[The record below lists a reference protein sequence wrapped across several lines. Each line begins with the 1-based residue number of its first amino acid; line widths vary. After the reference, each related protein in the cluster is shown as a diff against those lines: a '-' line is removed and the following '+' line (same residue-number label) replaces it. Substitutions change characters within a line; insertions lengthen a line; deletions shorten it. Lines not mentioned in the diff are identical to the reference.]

1 VAFLAKKDIKRISGM
16 NTAYLDNNATTRVD
30 PRVVEAMMPLFSI
43 AYGNPSSMHALGAAA
58 KSAVHRARVSV
69 QDLIGAVQDSEVIF
83 TSGGTESDNLAI
95 LSALEASPRRREIV
109 TSAVEHPAVRT
120 LCEFLEQNK
129 GIRVHMIPV
138 DRDGHL
144 DISAYE
150 AALSERIAL
159 VTIMW
164 ANNETGTIFPVAELA
179 ERAKAVGALFHT
191 DAVQAAGKVPIDLKS
206 TAIDMLSLAAHKM
219 HGPKGVGALYV
230 RKGVRFRPQIKGGNH
245 ERGRRAGTEN
255 TPGIVG
261 FGKAAE
267 LAAQHLPE
275 EASRVRALR
284 DRLEQ
289 ALTHQIRHCFA
300 VGDRDNRLP
309 NTTSIAFEYIEG
321 EGILLLLDRAGIA
334 ASLGSACS
342 TGSFEPSHVMRAMK
356 VPDTALHG
364 VVRFS
369 LSRDNTEADI
379 DRVVDVMPGILD
391 KLRAISPFGSQEGA
405 PQTPSQVDA

>member
-1 VAFLAKKDIKRISGM
+1 M
-16 NTAYLDNNATTRVD
+16 NTVYLDNNATTRVD
-30 PRVVEAMMPLFSI
+30 PRVVEAMLPLFSV

-58 KSAVHRARVSV
+58 KSAVQHARVQV
-69 QDLIGAVQDSEVIF
+69 QNLISAAQDSEVVF

-95 LSALEASPRRREIV
+95 LSTLEVSPRRREIV

-129 GIRVHMIPV
+129 GIRVHVIPV
-138 DRDGHL
+138 DRDGRL
-144 DISAYE
+144 DVAAYE
-150 AALSERIAL
+150 AALSDRVAL
-159 VTIMW
+159 VSIMW

-267 LAAQHLPE
+267 LAAQHLRE

-289 ALTHQIRHCFA
+289 ALTQQIRHCFA

-321 EGILLLLDRAGIA
+321 ESILLLLDRAGIA

-342 TGSFEPSHVMRAMK
+342 TGSFAPSHVMRAMK

-379 DRVVDVMPGILD
+379 DRVVDVMPGIVD

-405 PQTPSQVDA
+405 PQTPSQVYA